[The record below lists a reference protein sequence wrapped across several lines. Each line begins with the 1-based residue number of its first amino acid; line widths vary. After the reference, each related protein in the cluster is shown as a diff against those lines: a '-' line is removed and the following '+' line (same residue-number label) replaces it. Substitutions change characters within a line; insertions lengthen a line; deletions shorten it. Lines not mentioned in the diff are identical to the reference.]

1 MSKTLPSL
9 YSNLRKM
16 LYVFFLLN
24 SVFLYSQ
31 ATVVANPTN
40 AQINSS
46 LNGPNLTI
54 TGGTLVGAAP
64 AATLR
69 SQQVV
74 TFTNGIAGAGLGLES
89 GAYFSTGEA
98 PFELNNQNLTPRR
111 SRNPAGATLLSDDD
125 LKVID
130 ATATRDLV
138 SYSFTITLG
147 PAVSGLKIG
156 YQFGSEEFPDY
167 VGTRFNDV
175 FGFFVSGPGITGVV
189 NMARLPNGK
198 ATSINTVNSGIPG
211 VQSAPPLSSSYDGTQ
226 SALYINNGHTTT
238 MAVSGDKY
246 IQNPNTQPGPFP
258 VYVVFNGLTKLINR
272 TITGLTPGGTYTFKV
287 VIADAGD
294 PGLDSGV
301 FIDMMEGMINT
312 DLAVT
317 NTVSSMSPQIG
328 CDVTFTLTASNAG
341 PGNATNTKVTDLL
354 PSGYTF
360 VSATPSAGTYNSVTG
375 VWDVGLLNI
384 GAVPTLQIVATVNPS
399 GVYLNTATIASGD
412 IVDINATNDSSSVT
426 PVPTVA
432 IVATNT
438 TSTAPICENT
448 AKALTATPA
457 GGTWSVL
464 SGGGTI
470 LGTTYTPADVAADT
484 PVTIR
489 YTVAAVGS
497 CPATTSDVAFT
508 VNVFAG
514 TATNTTSTAAI
525 CENTAK
531 ALTATPAGG
540 TWSVLSGG
548 GTILGTTYTP
558 ADVAADTP
566 VTIRYTVAAVG
577 SCPATTSDVAFTVN
591 VFAGT
596 ATNTTS
602 TAPICENTAKALTA
616 TPAGGTWSVL
626 SGGGTI
632 LGTTY
637 TPADVAAD
645 TPVTIRYTVA
655 AKGSCAAT
663 TSDVAFTVNIIPTA
677 PTVGTIT
684 QPTCLLVTGSVVL
697 NDLPAGD
704 WTINPGNITGN
715 TATTTISG
723 LAAGTTFNYT
733 VTLSGCTSGSV
744 KVVINNYVCPVA
756 DSGTAPS
763 TGGEAIPNV
772 ALNDVVNG
780 LPATLGVSGN
790 ATIATS
796 GVWPVGVTLNPTTGA
811 INVAVGTIP
820 GVYPVTY
827 QLCDKLTPQT
837 CATVVNT
844 VTVTAVL
851 NPVADSGT
859 APSTGGEAIPNV
871 ALNDV
876 VNGLPATLGVSGNAT
891 IATSGVW
898 PVGVTLN
905 PTTGAINVAVGTI
918 PGVYPVTYQLCD
930 KLTPQ
935 TCATVVNTVTV
946 TAVLNPVAD
955 SGTAPSTGGEAIPN
969 VALNDVVN
977 GLPATLGVS
986 GNA

>member
-438 TSTAPICENT
+438 TSTA
-448 AKALTATPA
+448 
-457 GGTWSVL
+457 
-464 SGGGTI
+464 
-470 LGTTYTPADVAADT
+470 
-484 PVTIR
+484 
-489 YTVAAVGS
+489 
-497 CPATTSDVAFT
+497 
-508 VNVFAG
+508 
-514 TATNTTSTAAI
+514 AI

-591 VFAGT
+591 V
-596 ATNTTS
+596 
-602 TAPICENTAKALTA
+602 
-616 TPAGGTWSVL
+616 
-626 SGGGTI
+626 
-632 LGTTY
+632 
-637 TPADVAAD
+637 
-645 TPVTIRYTVA
+645 
-655 AKGSCAAT
+655 
-663 TSDVAFTVNIIPTA
+663 
-677 PTVGTIT
+677 
-684 QPTCLLVTGSVVL
+684 
-697 NDLPAGD
+697 
-704 WTINPGNITGN
+704 
-715 TATTTISG
+715 
-723 LAAGTTFNYT
+723 
-733 VTLSGCTSGSV
+733 
-744 KVVINNYVCPVA
+744 
-756 DSGTAPS
+756 
-763 TGGEAIPNV
+763 
-772 ALNDVVNG
+772 
-780 LPATLGVSGN
+780 
-790 ATIATS
+790 
-796 GVWPVGVTLNPTTGA
+796 
-811 INVAVGTIP
+811 
-820 GVYPVTY
+820 
-827 QLCDKLTPQT
+827 
-837 CATVVNT
+837 
-844 VTVTAVL
+844 
-851 NPVADSGT
+851 
-859 APSTGGEAIPNV
+859 
-871 ALNDV
+871 
-876 VNGLPATLGVSGNAT
+876 
-891 IATSGVW
+891 
-898 PVGVTLN
+898 
-905 PTTGAINVAVGTI
+905 
-918 PGVYPVTYQLCD
+918 
-930 KLTPQ
+930 
-935 TCATVVNTVTV
+935 
-946 TAVLNPVAD
+946 
-955 SGTAPSTGGEAIPN
+955 
-969 VALNDVVN
+969 
-977 GLPATLGVS
+977 
-986 GNA
+986 

>member
-438 TSTAPICENT
+438 TSTAAICENT

-525 CENTAK
+525 CENTTK

-655 AKGSCAAT
+655 ANGSCAAT

-898 PVGVTLN
+898 
-905 PTTGAINVAVGTI
+905 
-918 PGVYPVTYQLCD
+918 
-930 KLTPQ
+930 
-935 TCATVVNTVTV
+935 
-946 TAVLNPVAD
+946 
-955 SGTAPSTGGEAIPN
+955 
-969 VALNDVVN
+969 
-977 GLPATLGVS
+977 
-986 GNA
+986 

>member
-525 CENTAK
+525 CENTTK

-655 AKGSCAAT
+655 ANGSCAAT

-891 IATSGVW
+891 IAT
-898 PVGVTLN
+898 
-905 PTTGAINVAVGTI
+905 
-918 PGVYPVTYQLCD
+918 
-930 KLTPQ
+930 
-935 TCATVVNTVTV
+935 
-946 TAVLNPVAD
+946 
-955 SGTAPSTGGEAIPN
+955 
-969 VALNDVVN
+969 
-977 GLPATLGVS
+977 
-986 GNA
+986 

>member
-438 TSTAPICENT
+438 TSTAAICENT

-497 CPATTSDVAFT
+497 CPATTSDITFT

-577 SCPATTSDVAFTVN
+577 SCPATTSDITFTVN

-602 TAPICENTAKALTA
+602 TAAICENTAKALTA

-655 AKGSCAAT
+655 ANGSCAAT
-663 TSDVAFTVNIIPTA
+663 TSDVAFTVN
-677 PTVGTIT
+677 VF
-684 QPTCLLVTGSVVL
+684 
-697 NDLPAGD
+697 AG
-704 WTINPGNITGN
+704 
-715 TATTTISG
+715 TATNTTST
-723 LAAGTTFNYT
+723 AAI
-733 VTLSGCTSGSV
+733 C
-744 KVVINNYVCPVA
+744 
-756 DSGTAPS
+756 
-763 TGGEAIPNV
+763 
-772 ALNDVVNG
+772 
-780 LPATLGVSGN
+780 
-790 ATIATS
+790 
-796 GVWPVGVTLNPTTGA
+796 
-811 INVAVGTIP
+811 
-820 GVYPVTY
+820 
-827 QLCDKLTPQT
+827 
-837 CATVVNT
+837 
-844 VTVTAVL
+844 
-851 NPVADSGT
+851 
-859 APSTGGEAIPNV
+859 
-871 ALNDV
+871 
-876 VNGLPATLGVSGNAT
+876 
-891 IATSGVW
+891 
-898 PVGVTLN
+898 
-905 PTTGAINVAVGTI
+905 
-918 PGVYPVTYQLCD
+918 
-930 KLTPQ
+930 
-935 TCATVVNTVTV
+935 
-946 TAVLNPVAD
+946 
-955 SGTAPSTGGEAIPN
+955 
-969 VALNDVVN
+969 
-977 GLPATLGVS
+977 
-986 GNA
+986 

>member
-514 TATNTTSTAAI
+514 TATNTTSTAPI
-525 CENTAK
+525 CENTTK

-655 AKGSCAAT
+655 ANGSCAATTSDVAFTVNVFAGTATNTTSTAAICENTTKALTATPAGGTWSVLSGGGTILGTTYTPADVAADTPVTIRYTVAANGSCAAT

-876 VNGLPATLGVSGNAT
+876 VNGLPATLGVSGNA
-891 IATSGVW
+891 
-898 PVGVTLN
+898 
-905 PTTGAINVAVGTI
+905 
-918 PGVYPVTYQLCD
+918 
-930 KLTPQ
+930 
-935 TCATVVNTVTV
+935 
-946 TAVLNPVAD
+946 
-955 SGTAPSTGGEAIPN
+955 
-969 VALNDVVN
+969 
-977 GLPATLGVS
+977 
-986 GNA
+986 